1 MSAEVTKSGQKRPK
15 GEKTMKTLMSTLMA
29 LSFALVLVACG
40 DPGEF
45 EDLPEDGMQQEG
57 GGDW

>member
-1 MSAEVTKSGQKRPK
+1 
-15 GEKTMKTLMSTLMA
+15 MKTLMSTLMA

-45 EDLPEDGMQQEG
+45 EDLPQEEGMQQEG
-57 GGDW
+57 GADW